1 MTSLGE
7 AGGKEC
13 PMPVLES
20 LWGALRAWRPLL
32 PAVLVLALAGPG
44 PQLAQA
50 ATNRQS
56 PSAKPAEAATE
67 AQIAALRR
75 ALNAVVELKVSATEG
90 ALTAKTLGAERS
102 GSGVVIDDDG
112 LVLTIGYLLLEA
124 ETIEIATQDDRH
136 LPARRVAYDQATGFG
151 LVQALV
157 PLRPPIEP
165 VPMGSIASLAKGEA
179 LMVSASDDGNALV
192 GVVRTMDKRPF
203 SGYWEYHIE
212 QALFTAPPVPN
223 HSGAAV
229 FNRNG
234 ELLGIG
240 SLFVADAM
248 GTGKVLPGNMF
259 VPVDLLA
266 PVLAEMRS
274 TGSTRASHRPW
285 LGVSSQLQDGRVRI
299 MRVERGGP
307 AQLAGVNPGDEV
319 LEVDGTPVDSLE
331 SFYKKIWTHAEP
343 SDEVELT
350 LRQGDEI
357 HRIRVKAVDRQL
369 TLRKP
374 QGI

>member
-1 MTSLGE
+1 
-7 AGGKEC
+7 
-13 PMPVLES
+13 MPVLES
-20 LWGALRAWRPLL
+20 VPRAPRACRWLCGLL
-32 PAVLVLALAGPG
+32 VALAAAGTG
-44 PQLAQA
+44 FEAGA
-50 ATNRQS
+50 ATSRQS
-56 PSAKPAEAATE
+56 PAAKAAKPAESPATE

-75 ALNAVVELKVSATEG
+75 ALDAVVEIKVSATEG
-90 ALTAKTLGAERS
+90 ALTARSLGADRT
-102 GSGVVIDDDG
+102 GSGVVIDNDG

-124 ETIEIATQDDRH
+124 QTIEIATQDDRH
-136 LPARRVAYDQATGFG
+136 VPARQVAYDQATGFG

-157 PLRPPIEP
+157 PLRPGIEP
-165 VPMGSIASLAKGEA
+165 VPLGSVASLVAGEM
-179 LMVSASDDGNALV
+179 LMVSASGDTGAGV
-192 GVVRTMDKRPF
+192 GVVRTVDRRPF

-240 SLFVADAM
+240 SLFVADAP
-248 GTGKVLPGNMF
+248 GNGKVVPGNMF

-274 TGSTRASHRPW
+274 TGSTQASRRPW
-285 LGVSSQLQDGRVRI
+285 LGVSSQQEGGRVRI

-307 AQLAGVNPGDEV
+307 AQLAGVNVGDEV
-319 LEVDGTPVDSLE
+319 LEVDGTPVNSLE
-331 SFYKKIWTHAEP
+331 TFYKKVWTHPAP
-343 SDEVELT
+343 TDEVELT
-350 LRQGDEI
+350 LRQGDEV
-357 HRIRVKAVDRQL
+357 RKIRVQAVDRLQ